1 MDKRFV
7 IGGIMF
13 WAGVSGFMGLRVLES
28 YTEDAVYAVLTVVN
42 AQAKEIRYNFLT
54 DDLRVTGIEYE
65 VPHDTIVHRGTIDS
79 VEISKFHRKIMFV
92 KPKMDAYAPDELPRV
107 GESFK
112 IRGINDRVHKGHAV
126 TETKVAEVDMSNWHQ
141 RVGMVLDHFA
151 RKGVGEAFFE
161 ELYRMRVE
169 EFSASGIEVTH
180 TDPAAK
186 NPLSMRADYFTIPGG
201 IPAPRGVEKTAPVNM
216 VFDRVSIDQGDE
228 SVSAGRLELRA
239 LRAPEPDKMARI
251 VELAKAVEGGK
262 AEATSEA
269 LLRTLYTSWDKYSP
283 VGLVGAENVIIKAGK
298 DAKPV
303 KVASVS
309 YALNRKDETWSDSL
323 KCKSLS
329 LQPDLFKGMEETVK
343 RYAPEGLKLDIT
355 SKSTS
360 DNKSVHSESSYI
372 VSGLGKLDTVSSLEG
387 EFGDLRKLC
396 LSMDMDKLDPFAL
409 ASGLKVQKLKLSY
422 ADSGLLPLILSG
434 IAANVGMPPAVLAQ
448 EASTVAF
455 GMATDGNVALR
466 KLGTALGQQLL
477 SPGELEIEFAPEKA
491 MGLDEF
497 TARLLTD
504 PKSLPLTI
512 TSKTGKK
519 SMQEYLIE
527 N

>member
-1 MDKRFV
+1 
-7 IGGIMF
+7 MF
-13 WAGVSGFMGLRVLES
+13 WAGVSGYMGLRVLES

-65 VPHDTIVHRGTIDS
+65 VPHDTIVHRGTIDN

-92 KPKMDAYAPDELPRV
+92 KPKMDAYAADELPRV
-107 GESFK
+107 GERFK
-112 IRGINDRVHKGHAV
+112 IRGITDRVHKGQAV
-126 TETKVAEVDMSNWHQ
+126 TETKVAEVDMRNWHQ

-161 ELYRMRVE
+161 ELFRMHVE
-169 EFSASGIEVTH
+169 EFSASGIEMTH
-180 TDPAAK
+180 TDPALK
-186 NPLSMRADYFTIPGG
+186 TTISMRADHFSIPGG

-216 VFDRVSIDQGDE
+216 VLDRVSVEQGDE
-228 SVSAGRLELRA
+228 SVSVGRLDLRS

-251 VELAKAVEGGK
+251 VELAKAVEEGK
-262 AEATSEA
+262 PEATSEEF
-269 LLRTLYTSWDKYSP
+269 LRTLYTSWDKYAP
-283 VGLVGAENVIIKAGK
+283 FGLIGADNVIFKAGK

-303 KVASVS
+303 KVASLS
-309 YALNRKDETWSDSL
+309 YALNRNGETWSDSL
-323 KCKSLS
+323 KCKGLS
-329 LQPDLFKGMEETVK
+329 VPELFKGMEDTVK
-343 RYAPEGLKLDIT
+343 RYSPEGLKLDIT

-372 VSGLGKLDTVSSLEG
+372 VPGLGKLDTVTSLEG
-387 EFGDLRKLC
+387 EFGELRKLC
-396 LSMDMDKLDPFAL
+396 ISTDMDKLDPFAL
-409 ASGLKVQKLKLSY
+409 ASGLKVQKLKVSY

-477 SPGELEIEFAPEKA
+477 SPGEFELEFAPEKA

-497 TARLLTD
+497 TGLLLTN
-504 PKSLPLTI
+504 PASLPLAV
-512 TSKTGKK
+512 TSKTGTK
-519 SMQEYLIE
+519 SMQEYLLE